1 MLFNYGTFRNIFN
14 AQAKAREF
22 CAYYTLIFP
31 YNNSWGTNKSILWA
45 EWNTFNKTFESS
57 LNLRALFF
65 GIIKTKLWSTVELK
79 LSPITQTNK
88 FRNCSAFDCPKF
100 LLFFLPYFLLS
111 VGNDGSQHP
120 RTCANRLA
128 LIKIY
133 FTLRMRLCDQ
143 QTWPGLYNLCLQLT
157 TVRSSCFFFFSSSS
171 SAAFVIFLSRPMK
184 TAHGTWRGRRQ
195 PQNPDY
201 VAVYFKF
208 N

>member
-1 MLFNYGTFRNIFN
+1 MKIFAFQILQLKVLFNYGTFRNIFN

-100 LLFFLPYFLLS
+100 LLFSSLFPS
-111 VGNDGSQHP
+111 VSWEWWISTPSDMCQSFG
-120 RTCANRLA
+120 ANQNIFHSSHEA
-128 LIKIY
+128 
-133 FTLRMRLCDQ
+133 MWSADMA
-143 QTWPGLYNLCLQLT
+143 WP
-157 TVRSSCFFFFSSSS
+157 
-171 SAAFVIFLSRPMK
+171 I
-184 TAHGTWRGRRQ
+184 
-195 PQNPDY
+195 
-201 VAVYFKF
+201 
-208 N
+208 